1 MISSLIILIT
11 ILVFINNVVSFTSI
25 MRSTSSSSLLLS
37 SSSSS
42 SSNRSKNILKMV
54 ATAPSKQ
61 ANLLK
66 VKNRYEGREDIAGML
81 DNDDDLD
88 SYRNFEEADAENME
102 PPKTGNTIT
111 GTIIDMDDNGAL
123 LEIGGKMSGY
133 LPIKEASLITIK
145 HMSDVFEIGQQITA
159 EVIGTLKG
167 MPVISLRS
175 AQLVTAWGN
184 VLNIRA
190 ADTPFDVKVL
200 EVNKGGAICDALGLK
215 AFLPGSHFLGIP
227 DESLIGTTIKVKFL
241 DVNED
246 DGKIVVSQRRAMT
259 ESQTALKRGEV
270 VQGTITGLRA
280 YGAFLELDGGVAGLL
295 HISQISYGRVENPE
309 TLFTIG
315 QRCKV
320 MILDFDKANGRVALS
335 TKVLEPNPG
344 DMLRDMPSVFE
355 KAEETAKKYHERLEA
370 ERLAREAAAKD
381 IVAGLGGAI
390 ADPDSDPLLSV
401 ADSIES
407 ILASVVSDVNKDN
420 ASA

>member
-1 MISSLIILIT
+1 MCSS
-11 ILVFINNVVSFTSI
+11 
-25 MRSTSSSSLLLS
+25 
-37 SSSSS
+37 
-42 SSNRSKNILKMV
+42 
-54 ATAPSKQ
+54 
-61 ANLLK
+61 
-66 VKNRYEGREDIAGML
+66 
-81 DNDDDLD
+81 DL
-88 SYRNFEEADAENME
+88 
-102 PPKTGNTIT
+102 
-111 GTIIDMDDNGAL
+111 
-123 LEIGGKMSGY
+123 
-133 LPIKEASLITIK
+133 
-145 HMSDVFEIGQQITA
+145 
-159 EVIGTLKG
+159 
-167 MPVISLRS
+167 
-175 AQLVTAWGN
+175 
-184 VLNIRA
+184 
-190 ADTPFDVKVL
+190 VKVL
-200 EVNKGGAICDALGLK
+200 EVNKGGAICDAMGLK
-215 AFLPGSHFLGIP
+215 AFLPGSHFQGIP
-227 DESLIGTTIKVKFL
+227 DESLVGQTIKVKFL

-246 DGKIVVSQRRAMT
+246 DGKIVISQRRAMT

-270 VQGTITGLRA
+270 VAGTVTGLRA

-355 KAEETAKKYHERLEA
+355 KAEESAKKYHERLEA

-390 ADPDSDPLLSV
+390 SDPDSDPLLSV